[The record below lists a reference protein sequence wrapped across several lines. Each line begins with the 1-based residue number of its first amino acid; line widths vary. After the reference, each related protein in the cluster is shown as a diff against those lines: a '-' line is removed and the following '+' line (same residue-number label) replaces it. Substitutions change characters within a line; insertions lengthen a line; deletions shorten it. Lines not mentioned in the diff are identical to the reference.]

1 MEENLYEKRQKQ
13 TPEREAE
20 LEKYN
25 RLIGVIKEKYPN
37 LDNEYDLK
45 DIKKLCVSLEN
56 AIPYLNNCT
65 NIKNLAITSNGFV
78 VEGFKAKLYEEVLK
92 TINRKDEILEGHIT
106 EEDISN
112 YKYKEVDFKAIRERF
127 ERTLESAEKKLEQ
140 VTGKM
145 GRLEIASI
153 RADLDIIKKENP
165 ITYGKYS
172 METNRQLEE
181 LYKELE
187 NMAAEMVRDYRNKSI
202 NSKTEETQ
210 KMAES
215 PKEESQGVPESPENG
230 KSKDGNDQ
238 EQYDKLNK
246 ERQANNSKAPAVTE
260 SDISRTYDEKR
271 ENVGSIFKRLK
282 AYMRNEGT
290 REEKPAG
297 KGKES
302 EENVK

>member
-1 MEENLYEKRQKQ
+1 MEEDLYEKRQKQ

-65 NIKNLAITSNGFV
+65 NIKNLAITPNGFV

-112 YKYKEVDFKAIRERF
+112 YKYKEVEFKAIRERF

-145 GRLEIASI
+145 ERLEIASI

-187 NMAAEMVRDYRNKSI
+187 KMAAEMLRDYRNKS
-202 NSKTEETQ
+202 KTEESQ
-210 KMAES
+210 KVS
-215 PKEESQGVPESPENG
+215 ESPEKD
-230 KSKDGNDQ
+230 KSKDENDQ
-238 EQYDKLNK
+238 NQYNQFDK

-260 SDISRTYDEKR
+260 SDISRTYDEKKG
-271 ENVGSIFKRLK
+271 NVGSIFKRFK
-282 AYMRNEGT
+282 AFMNG
-290 REEKPAG
+290 EKG
-297 KGKES
+297 KNPVEKES